1 MEQPYD
7 LQTKLHA
14 HHIEEADPG
23 SVSNAGVG
31 EWVEPPS
38 HVTRAIVRKLDWRIL
53 PVMSLLY
60 LFSFL
65 DRTNIGNAKIDGLT
79 EDLKL
84 TSLEYNLCLTV
95 FFFTYAV
102 FEVPSN
108 LCLKKYG
115 ARKWIPFIM
124 FVWGVIMTLMGLVH
138 NYEGLLSARLFL
150 GLAEA
155 GLFPGVTFYLTNV
168 RYKREEQSLRI
179 GIFFSAATIAGG
191 FGGLLAYGIGKMDG
205 VGGWEGW
212 RWIFALE
219 GLATVALA
227 IAAYWMIIDSPRT
240 AKFLTEEEATIV
252 ENRVKYDG
260 SAGTPMSDHYE
271 WKFVVQALTDWK
283 VWLSLLTYYGTMTPL
298 YCIALF
304 LPSIIRGLGYPT
316 TTSQLLTVPVY
327 VAGCLGVLIFCYFSD
342 KYRMRSPF
350 IVLGAVLNLIGWG
363 VAYGSNNIHVRYF
376 AMFLATIGSY
386 AGIVSVVAILPSN
399 IGGQTKRATA
409 IGMQIGIGGLS
420 GCISSNIFYA
430 KDAPNYRPALLIAL
444 GLSALALV
452 NACLYWFCL
461 LQANKNKLKQQRE
474 IAEGRLSFTEK
485 ELADMGDRNPY
496 FMYTI

>member
-1 MEQPYD
+1 MFSRTT
-7 LQTKLHA
+7 L
-14 HHIEEADPG
+14 IEI
-23 SVSNAGVG
+23 
-31 EWVEPPS
+31 
-38 HVTRAIVRKLDWRIL
+38 RMK
-53 PVMSLLY
+53 
-60 LFSFL
+60 
-65 DRTNIGNAKIDGLT
+65 AKIDGLT
-79 EDLKL
+79 DDLKL

-260 SAGTPMSDHYE
+260 SAGSAMSDHYE

-342 KYRMRSPF
+342 RWRMRSPF
-350 IVLGAVLNLIGWG
+350 IVLGAVLDLIGWG
-363 VAYGSNNIHVRYF
+363 IAYGSNNIHVRYF

-430 KDAPNYRPALLIAL
+430 KDAPDYRPALLIAL

-452 NACLYWFCL
+452 NASLYWFCL